1 MNSTEILL
9 PLMIT
14 LYRGSPFL
22 FAANAVQGIFSSTW
36 IRGRRSLNSR
46 KCQNI
51 PLPRETLKYGNLFEV
66 IATASLMAEY
76 LTGSFNEAVTL
87 NTEVRSS
94 EIIAGNNFAAL
105 SSFNQPLSR

>member
-36 IRGRRSLNSR
+36 IRGRRTLNSR

-51 PLPRETLKYGNLFEV
+51 PLPRETLKYGNLFAV
-66 IATASLMAEY
+66 MATASLMDEY
-76 LTGSFNEAVTL
+76 LTGSFSVAVIL
-87 NTEVRSS
+87 NTDVRSS
-94 EIIAGNNFAAL
+94 DIIARN
-105 SSFNQPLSR
+105 SSAP